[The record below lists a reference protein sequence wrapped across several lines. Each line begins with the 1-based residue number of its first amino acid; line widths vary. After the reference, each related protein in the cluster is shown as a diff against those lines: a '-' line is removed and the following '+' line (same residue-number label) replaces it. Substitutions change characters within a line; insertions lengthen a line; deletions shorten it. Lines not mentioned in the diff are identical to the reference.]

1 MAGLLATGIPV
12 DRKHTSMHDSQN
24 RQSTEIEP
32 PTGRLQGKLLV
43 LWRWFWYVTL
53 VVSLYFAWYCF
64 YVPANA
70 IDWSADFVSA
80 QQKSA
85 RSGKPLLLFFTGKW
99 CVPCRIMKR
108 TIFADEQV
116 KDLVNAS
123 FSPVTIDVDDPSA
136 AGTLS
141 RFGVVGSPVMIVA
154 DPQGNLMQ
162 WKDGGMGKAEF
173 LEWIGNAKR
182 AALP

>member
-1 MAGLLATGIPV
+1 MNESRNPQATV
-12 DRKHTSMHDSQN
+12 
-24 RQSTEIEP
+24 IETP
-32 PTGRLQGKLLV
+32 SGPIRGNLIR

-64 YVPANA
+64 YVPVNA
-70 IDWSADFVSA
+70 IDWSADFASA
-80 QQKSA
+80 QQKST
-85 RSGKPLLLFFTGKW
+85 RTGKPLLLFFTGKW

-116 KDLVNAS
+116 KDSVNAA
-123 FSPVTIDVDDPSA
+123 FSPVTIDIDDPSA
-136 AGTLS
+136 AGTVGRYS
-141 RFGVVGSPVMIVA
+141 VRGTPVVIVT
-154 DPQGNLMQ
+154 DPQGNVLQ

-182 AALP
+182 SALP